1 MTTTSTAAATSRMA
15 AMVTTGTNTGM
26 REDDDVPEVGLLL
39 NDGVRGIGVDCGVV
53 EDDSVGVREEGR
65 GVCVPPVSGSAAAE
79 SSHHNKTNFVI
90 PVSLVP
96 KGLGTRLAII
106 ILIMMDNQMNI
117 LTKYWCNQ
125 RDYPSDILYP
135 VSVNKGSC
143 NLHALPVSCRS
154 VGIPYQLYPGCE
166 SSSIRF

>member
-39 NDGVRGIGVDCGVV
+39 NAGVRGIGVDCGVM
-53 EDDSVGVREEGR
+53 EDDSVGVRDEGR

-79 SSHHNKTNFVI
+79 SSHHNQYVKTNFVI
-90 PVSLVP
+90 PIP

-106 ILIMMDNQMNI
+106 ILIMMGNHMNI

-125 RDYPSDILYP
+125 RD
-135 VSVNKGSC
+135 
-143 NLHALPVSCRS
+143 
-154 VGIPYQLYPGCE
+154 
-166 SSSIRF
+166 

>member
-39 NDGVRGIGVDCGVV
+39 NAGVRGIGVDCGAV

-79 SSHHNKTNFVI
+79 SSHHNQYVKTNFVI
-90 PVSLVP
+90 PIP

-106 ILIMMDNQMNI
+106 ILIMMGNQMNI

-125 RDYPSDILYP
+125 RD
-135 VSVNKGSC
+135 
-143 NLHALPVSCRS
+143 
-154 VGIPYQLYPGCE
+154 
-166 SSSIRF
+166 

>member
-39 NDGVRGIGVDCGVV
+39 NAGVMGIGVDCGVV

-79 SSHHNKTNFVI
+79 SSHHNQYVKTDFVI

-106 ILIMMDNQMNI
+106 ILIMMDNQMNNTYQV
-117 LTKYWCNQ
+117 LVQSEGLPQ
-125 RDYPSDILYP
+125 RYSL
-135 VSVNKGSC
+135 SC
-143 NLHALPVSCRS
+143 SC
-154 VGIPYQLYPGCE
+154 Q
-166 SSSIRF
+166 